1 MENINEL
8 ILTEF
13 SQAGYS
19 VIGEIEHSPILAN
32 EAKSD
37 FWMIFGDFDKN
48 EDAQLALYDKYRY
61 ATDSYPAADKNISVL
76 VLKKEERIVD
86 EKRQWAVEIENDKF
100 FFKKYVLLYT
110 DESFAKLQD
119 EILVDAEKNLSDYL
133 CDRNVFEQLKEDT
146 PDGAYT
152 LLYGIAHKLPFL
164 LVQMEK
170 SHLKLAYP
178 EYWSS
183 SSVLETNDW
192 VNDFP
197 DVEEAM
203 DTYLDEILNSID
215 DGQD

>member
-8 ILTEF
+8 ILKEF
-13 SQAGYS
+13 SYAGYS
-19 VIGEIEHSPILAN
+19 DIGVIEHSPILGN

-37 FWMIFGDFDKN
+37 FWMVFDDFDIN
-48 EDAQLALYDKYRY
+48 EDIQLALYDKYRHET
-61 ATDSYPAADKNISVL
+61 ADYPAADKNVSVL
-76 VLKKEERIVD
+76 ILKKVEHIGEE
-86 EKRQWAVEIENDKF
+86 ERQWAVEKENDKY

-110 DESFAKLQD
+110 DETFAKLQND
-119 EILVDAEKNLSDYL
+119 ILVDTEKSLSYYL
-133 CDRNVFEQLKEDT
+133 SDRNVFEQLKNDT

-170 SHLKLAYP
+170 SHLELAYP
-178 EYWSS
+178 EFWST
-183 SSVLETNDW
+183 SSVLEANDW

-197 DVEEAM
+197 DDEDGM
-203 DTYLDEILNSID
+203 DTYLKEILNSID

>member
-1 MENINEL
+1 MENINKL

-48 EDAQLALYDKYRY
+48 EDAQLALYDKYRH

-76 VLKKEERIVD
+76 VLKKEERVEE

-110 DESFAKLQD
+110 DEAFAKLQD
-119 EILVDAEKNLSDYL
+119 EILVDAEKKLSDYL

-170 SHLKLAYP
+170 SHLELAYP

-183 SSVLETNDW
+183 SLVLETNDW

-197 DVEEAM
+197 DAEDAM
-203 DTYLDEILNSID
+203 DTYLDEILNSIG

>member
-48 EDAQLALYDKYRY
+48 EDAQLALCEKYRHV
-61 ATDSYPAADKNISVL
+61 ADSYPAADKNVSVL
-76 VLKKEERIVD
+76 ILKKVEHVGDEE
-86 EKRQWAVEIENDKF
+86 RQWAVEIENDKF

-110 DESFAKLQD
+110 GEAFAKMQD
-119 EILVDAEKNLSDYL
+119 EILVDTEKNLSDYL
-133 CDRNVFEQLKEDT
+133 CDRNVFEQLKKET
-146 PDGAYT
+146 PGGAYT
-152 LLYGIAHKLPFL
+152 LLYGIAHKLSFL
-164 LVQMEK
+164 LVKMEK
-170 SHLKLAYP
+170 SQLKLAYP
-178 EYWSS
+178 EFWSS
-183 SSVLETNDW
+183 ASVSETNDW

-197 DVEEAM
+197 DDEEGVT
-203 DTYLDEILNSID
+203 TYLAEILKTIGN
-215 DGQD
+215 GQD